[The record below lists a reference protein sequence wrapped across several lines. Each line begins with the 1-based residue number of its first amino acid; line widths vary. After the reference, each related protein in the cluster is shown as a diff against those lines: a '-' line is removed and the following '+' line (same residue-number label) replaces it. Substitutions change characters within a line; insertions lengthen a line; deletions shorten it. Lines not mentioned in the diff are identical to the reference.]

1 LAEAAMA
8 LFREDMLYSD
18 IAEELGVDRHLVKG
32 AVEEWH
38 RRNGLPLPIDGRSR
52 RGQLP
57 RCNRQAPLF
66 ERIART
72 AKELYDEGKLIEEI
86 AAELKCDR
94 TTVRSALKFWH
105 ESRGLT
111 MTDGRNRRKSLAL
124 KNRPKAD

>member
-1 LAEAAMA
+1 MA
-8 LFREDMLYSD
+8 LFRRDIFYSD
-18 IAEELGVDRHLVKG
+18 IADKLGVDRHLVKD

-38 RRNGLPLPIDGRSR
+38 RRNGLPPPADGRTR
-52 RGQLP
+52 RGELP
-57 RCNRQAPLF
+57 RHNREAPLF

-72 AKELYDEGKLIEEI
+72 AKELYDEGKLMEEI

-111 MTDGRNRRKSLAL
+111 MTDGRNRRKSLAV
-124 KNRPKAD
+124 KNRPKSD